1 MAKGAPSACW
11 QGDHPSHTWLTLR
24 PLPGV
29 EGPGSRQA
37 GGSTVVWA
45 AVRLMGTAR
54 KSGPEVERGWG
65 GVSGGPGGGWWPVRW
80 LPWGH
85 GSSGGESAPSQEGR
99 KFALIGVGMAAW
111 PPGPH
116 APHPGRVQE
125 PGLGSDHSGSRWGPG
140 PAVSSAV
147 STGCARHWWGPVAR
161 ADGLSPGPHTPRPG
175 GCSVRVRPRWR
186 CYQGCWG
193 PPPGGLALCA
203 LPAAG
208 SSRPQTVQP
217 PWKSWD
223 SGPSSQQLP

>member
-1 MAKGAPSACW
+1 
-11 QGDHPSHTWLTLR
+11 
-24 PLPGV
+24 
-29 EGPGSRQA
+29 
-37 GGSTVVWA
+37 
-45 AVRLMGTAR
+45 MGTAR

-175 GCSVRVRPRWR
+175 GCSGSGPGGDATKAAGGLRPGAWPSVLFPLPGARAPR
-186 CYQGCWG
+186 QFSLPGSPGTRGQVHSSCPE
-193 PPPGGLALCA
+193 PPPHV
-203 LPAAG
+203 LPLPTG
-208 SSRPQTVQP
+208 QP
-217 PWKSWD
+217 GQAWETPCL
-223 SGPSSQQLP
+223 GTPGA